1 MLEKDD
7 QFIDAQGR
15 PIIDQLWIKIMTNE
29 IILQFGCSHVESVPS
44 LISSHILVLGNIL
57 MIIIQLLV

>member
-7 QFIDAQGR
+7 QFIDAQGK

-29 IILQFGCSHVESVPS
+29 IIL
-44 LISSHILVLGNIL
+44 
-57 MIIIQLLV
+57 